1 MNKAPECTSFDWSLA
16 PKFRAPLSCLR
27 WEFVWTLL
35 LDKWQSHQHF
45 FDRHRMGYWI
55 YYRVRAEQ
63 GLKQSLFL
71 GLQTV
76 WDLLYSY
83 DSSHYLPR
91 LQVFR
96 CELFELLSALDRHL
110 VDIIGPIVRLWIPS
124 YSAVSLCICG
134 IRCEWRT
141 TKRISYW
148 TFRSTSSSALAT
160 MAISL
165 SASIRKCYQTR
176 LANRTNVLVH
186 LMVGMNWTSFTDF
199 VGK

>member
-1 MNKAPECTSFDWSLA
+1 MNQAPECASFDWSLA

-35 LDKWQSHQHF
+35 LDKWQSQQHF
-45 FDRHRMGYWI
+45 MTGTEWAI
-55 YYRVRAEQ
+55 ESIIASALNK

-83 DSSHYLPR
+83 DSSHC
-91 LQVFR
+91 LQGCRSFGAKFWIV
-96 CELFELLSALDRHL
+96 CQWIKHY
-110 VDIIGPIVRLWIPS
+110 GPIVRFRLS
-124 YSAVSLCICG
+124 SDSAVSLCIRG

-160 MAISL
+160 MEISS
-165 SASIRKCYQTR
+165 SASIRNLKCYQTR
-176 LANRTNVLVH
+176 LTNRTNVLVH